1 MTQPISIKKLAS
13 SLLLGAAAWTFVCPV
28 SPHSGRLCAQ
38 TIENQ
43 SQQTIDDEF
52 AIAADFYAQQQW
64 HQAAVAFQSFIQK
77 RGQTQHVA
85 AAKFFLGECY
95 VQQNDF
101 ESAYPWYES
110 FVRENPLNE
119 FTARATFRMGESAW
133 RTGQHDNALRVLEQF
148 TQDHPSHELVEFAL
162 PYLGKIRLDRSEPQL
177 AQSAFAMA
185 IKLFPGSRLTIENQL
200 GLGEALQGLG
210 HLEAAAKSYSIVAA
224 STDKAHSK
232 IVGQAKL
239 KLGKLA
245 FRQKDYS
252 QAVVLLGEALKS
264 CSGKTK
270 IDCGYWLARAE
281 MGAGN
286 HEAAVE
292 LVSALVTAFPESPM
306 PESTGSTLLYDGAI
320 AATKIDRDEL
330 ACIWLGKL
338 QTLYPSNR
346 LSRRAFGMEM
356 QLHQQAGRHEQ
367 VIAMYESIVADAA
380 DSPNVIAATELAGR
394 AFYSRGDYARTIET
408 FHNLL
413 KKTAPAGD
421 AEITPELRDQRA
433 NWLYLQSLGHLGLE
447 QYDEALK
454 ELDLADAYNQSQSM
468 SALISLAR
476 GTSLF
481 GQKKFAPAVEHY
493 HAYLQNSTAGDD
505 STRAGCELALCF
517 AELKQWDDAL
527 DTFAIMQKFESDK
540 LVTETTQYLAEKAYD
555 ANEKDVAEKF
565 YLFMVA
571 PSNPQAVITRGLSG
585 LAWVNMESTD
595 NAKALAVFKRLT
607 EEYPDSKFSRNA
619 AMSRAKFL
627 DEAGFE
633 SAASEMY
640 SLVIDRYGSSDE
652 ARVSRLRQVALLQ
665 SIGGRT
671 NLGQARDLLKEQLQQ
686 SGASSDDETLYQLGW
701 VLMDLGQTDDGMD
714 RFNRLVQQYPESKY
728 WSDAA
733 FRIASNHISAG
744 EIDAASAMADA
755 ILKKQNASQEIG
767 VRTMLLKGQLA
778 ARANDWAEVTQ
789 LMQQVKQS
797 ISGSSSMASSAA
809 TSSKATY
816 WLAESLYQQ
825 ELYNKSS
832 QEFAVILDD
841 AMLDTNLLPWVRL
854 RLAQCLGKLERW
866 DDATNVAE
874 DGLAKFGD
882 FSHAHEFTFVKARA
896 IESRGMFDDA
906 QELYLD
912 VIGSKSGNGSE
923 TAAIAQWRIGEIHF
937 HREKYSIAIES
948 YLKVFALHNYPKWKQ
963 AATLQAGKCQEHLGN
978 WKHASKLYSQLIETF
993 PESAMATQARERLV
1007 LVERLAKNPA
1017 QSHSL
1022 IKANPKRR

>member
-13 SLLLGAAAWTFVCPV
+13 SFLLGAAAWTFVCPA
-28 SPHSGRLCAQ
+28 SPQAGRLCAQ
-38 TIENQ
+38 TIEDH
-43 SQQTIDDEF
+43 SQQTIDTEF
-52 AIAADFYAQQQW
+52 ATAAEYYAQAQW
-64 HQAAVAFQSFIQK
+64 HQAAVAFQSFINQ
-77 RGQTQHVA
+77 RGQTPQVA

-101 ESAYPWYES
+101 KSAYPWYES

-133 RTGQHDNALRVLEQF
+133 RTDQHDNALRVLEQF
-148 TQDHPSHELVEFAL
+148 TQDYPNHKLVEFAL
-162 PYLGKIRLDRSEPQL
+162 PYLGKIRLDRSEPGL
-177 AQSAFAMA
+177 AQSAFSMA
-185 IKLFPGSRLTIENQL
+185 LKLFPNSTLALENQL
-200 GLGEALQGLG
+200 GLGEALQTLG
-210 HLEAAAKSYSIVAA
+210 NSQAAAESYSIVAE
-224 STDKAHSK
+224 STDENHANL
-232 IVGQAKL
+232 VGQAKL
-239 KLGKLA
+239 ELGKLA
-245 FRQKDYS
+245 FQQKDYS

-264 CSGKTK
+264 ISGKTK

-292 LVSALVTAFPESPM
+292 LVSALVTAFPDSPM

-338 QTLYPSNR
+338 RSLYPNNR
-346 LSRRAFGMEM
+346 LSDRAFSVEM
-356 QLHQQAGRHEQ
+356 QIHQQAGRYER
-367 VIAMYESIVADAA
+367 VIAMYQNIVADSPE
-380 DSPNVIAATELAGR
+380 SPNVVAATEYAGR
-394 AFYSRGDYARTIET
+394 AYYSRGDYGHTIET
-408 FHNLL
+408 FHKLL
-413 KKTAPAGD
+413 KKTAPDGD
-421 AEITPELRDQRA
+421 VEITPELRDQRA

-454 ELDLADAYNQSQSM
+454 QLDLADAYNQSQSM

-493 HAYLQNSTAGDD
+493 HAYLRNSSESDD

-527 DTFAIMQKFESDK
+527 DTFAIMQKFESEK

-565 YLFMVA
+565 YSFLVA
-571 PSNPQAVITRGLSG
+571 SSNPQAVIARGLSG
-585 LAWVNMESTD
+585 LAWVHMESTET
-595 NAKALAVFKRLT
+595 AQAYTVFKRLT

-633 SAASEMY
+633 SDASDMY
-640 SLVIDRYGSSDE
+640 ALVIDRFGSSAE
-652 ARVSRLRQVALLQ
+652 AGVSRLRQAALLQ
-665 SIGGRT
+665 AMGGRA

-686 SGASSDDETLYQLGW
+686 SDAGSDDETLYQLGW

-714 RFNRLVQQYPESKY
+714 RFNRLVQQYPDSKY

-733 FRIASNHISAG
+733 FRIASKNIRDG
-744 EIDAASAMADA
+744 DIEAATAMADA
-755 ILKKQNASQEIG
+755 ILKIQNASEEIV

-778 ARANDWAEVTQ
+778 AKAGDWAEVTL
-789 LMQQVKQS
+789 LMKQVKES
-797 ISGSSSMASSAA
+797 ISGSSSIASGAGIE
-809 TSSKATY
+809 SKATY

-866 DDATNVAE
+866 DDAINVAE
-874 DGLAKFGD
+874 DGLANFSD
-882 FSHAHEFTFVKARA
+882 FDHAHEFTFVKARA
-896 IESRGMFDDA
+896 LETRGLLDDA

-912 VIGSKSGNGSE
+912 VINSESGNGSE
-923 TAAIAQWRIGEIHF
+923 TAAIAQWRIGEINF

-948 YLKVFALHNYPKWKQ
+948 YQKVDALYGYAQWKK
-963 AATLQAGKCQEHLGN
+963 AAILQAGKCQEHLGN
-978 WKHASKLYSQLIETF
+978 WKHAAKLYTQLIKKF
-993 PESAMATQARERLV
+993 PESDMATQARERLV

-1017 QSHSL
+1017 HSDSL
-1022 IKANPKRR
+1022 LKAIPKRR